1 MLDVGVI
8 GDGTMTIEDGGHV
21 QSGLSVIADLASSS
35 GSAIV
40 RGPGST
46 WTVNGLLL
54 KVGDDGDGTLTI
66 EHGGSVNATDS
77 FIAAAQGSTG
87 TATVTGNGST
97 WTNSGEFIVGDNG
110 NGILRI
116 EAGGKVQNTNGFLGF
131 DNNPPF
137 VAGKVTV
144 AGANSEWVNSGS
156 LFIGGGMTATGGPG
170 VLAIEP
176 GGTVR
181 VGDTLK
187 IWNEGTVK
195 LLGGT
200 IHFDSDGYYREPT
213 GALNFLAG
221 TVELAGDRDI
231 GLDPVI
237 DGFFGAAPLIPSGK
251 ALVVQGAATL
261 LTQLT
266 LDGGTLTVGELA
278 SGALLDLQRGTLNI
292 TNQAVDVQAGGTF
305 GERLELRPDMVINI
319 EQGLTNR
326 GLITGNGTLGGPV
339 SNDVFGEVRAT
350 SGNALVFTGTNFDNN
365 GQMVLLG
372 GLVEANA
379 LSNTPAGRITGRGTL
394 VLGGGGLVNKGHV
407 ALSNGITDLF
417 GDVTNNT
424 GVSSV
429 GITVSGNADVTF
441 WDDVTN
447 TSGLFRVAAGS
458 SATFFGAFSGAGIS
472 GAGDVYLEA
481 DITPGFSPALAQF
494 GGDVHFGPLTDL
506 NIEIGGTNKGAAYDA
521 LEIAGTALLDGTL
534 DVTLV
539 GGFTTT
545 LGEVFEI
552 LRASD
557 GVNGTFAAESLP
569 QLGSLLAL
577 QILYDANSVMLAVVP
592 ALPGDF
598 NANGVVDA
606 ADYVLWRKSDGTQD
620 GYNIWRTHFGETIA
634 AVGSFA
640 TPGSNAQ
647 ATIVPEPMNHLL
659 LFATPLLTVMLYRR
673 RINSEKSS
681 RPA

>member
-1 MLDVGVI
+1 
-8 GDGTMTIEDGGHV
+8 
-21 QSGLSVIADLASSS
+21 
-35 GSAIV
+35 
-40 RGPGST
+40 
-46 WTVNGLLL
+46 
-54 KVGDDGDGTLTI
+54 
-66 EHGGSVNATDS
+66 
-77 FIAAAQGSTG
+77 
-87 TATVTGNGST
+87 
-97 WTNSGEFIVGDNG
+97 
-110 NGILRI
+110 
-116 EAGGKVQNTNGFLGF
+116 
-131 DNNPPF
+131 
-137 VAGKVTV
+137 
-144 AGANSEWVNSGS
+144 
-156 LFIGGGMTATGGPG
+156 
-170 VLAIEP
+170 
-176 GGTVR
+176 
-181 VGDTLK
+181 
-187 IWNEGTVK
+187 
-195 LLGGT
+195 
-200 IHFDSDGYYREPT
+200 
-213 GALNFLAG
+213 
-221 TVELAGDRDI
+221 
-231 GLDPVI
+231 
-237 DGFFGAAPLIPSGK
+237 
-251 ALVVQGAATL
+251 
-261 LTQLT
+261 
-266 LDGGTLTVGELA
+266 
-278 SGALLDLQRGTLNI
+278 
-292 TNQAVDVQAGGTF
+292 
-305 GERLELRPDMVINI
+305 
-319 EQGLTNR
+319 
-326 GLITGNGTLGGPV
+326 
-339 SNDVFGEVRAT
+339 
-350 SGNALVFTGTNFDNN
+350 
-365 GQMVLLG
+365 
-372 GLVEANA
+372 
-379 LSNTPAGRITGRGTL
+379 
-394 VLGGGGLVNKGHV
+394 
-407 ALSNGITDLF
+407 
-417 GDVTNNT
+417 
-424 GVSSV
+424 
-429 GITVSGNADVTF
+429 
-441 WDDVTN
+441 VTN

-494 GGDVHFGPLTDL
+494 GGVVHFGPLTDL

-545 LGEVFEI
+545 LGDVFEI